1 MLRIAYTIRE
11 RQNEEAQKKNK
22 KTQEN
27 ITGTPVRADPQSVR
41 EGMNWDV
48 EIEEGYREKPS
59 EVKKI
64 ARALPDA
71 KSDGCSSGGGVFR
84 ERRSRL
90 ESKIVLPELVFRI
103 ADTIRERENEKHQ

>member
-1 MLRIAYTIRE
+1 M
-11 RQNEEAQKKNK
+11 
-22 KTQEN
+22 
-27 ITGTPVRADPQSVR
+27 RADPQPVR

-71 KSDGCSSGGGVFR
+71 KSD
-84 ERRSRL
+84 
-90 ESKIVLPELVFRI
+90 
-103 ADTIRERENEKHQ
+103 